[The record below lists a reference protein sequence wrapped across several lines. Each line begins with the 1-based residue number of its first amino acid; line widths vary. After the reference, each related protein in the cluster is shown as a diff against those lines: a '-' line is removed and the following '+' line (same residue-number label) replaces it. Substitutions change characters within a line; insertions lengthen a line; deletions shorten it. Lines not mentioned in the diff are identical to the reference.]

1 MKAKLLVT
9 EVRAVLC
16 GLCVALG
23 SSVVSAGEITST
35 GATVTTDGDDTI
47 YTFSDI
53 NGVGTLVVPEG
64 GQRFDIL
71 LVGGGGA
78 GGWCRG
84 GGGGAGGFLY
94 QRGVTLEAGTY
105 TITVGAGGTPDVFTS
120 TYAAGPTT
128 ADADGKSSL
137 ISFGGTALFNAIP
150 GNASIK
156 WVQGSHHGNTP
167 PLPNQIKILEK

>member
-1 MKAKLLVT
+1 MRRESKTLSYGMKAKLLVT

-71 LVGGGGA
+71 LV
-78 GGWCRG
+78 
-84 GGGGAGGFLY
+84 GGGAGGFLY